1 MESCSLDQLLVDCK
15 DIKISECL
23 SKLAWKGSKLQ
34 RSLFTKINKDTLC
47 DSLIFIAEKLFASIG
62 TTEEKQIND
71 NSTSNTQ
78 QPTQNSRENFNRED
92 STSNEEQP
100 IQYDNGD
107 ILNQSNQSMA
117 NLEDNRP
124 VCKLF
129 LENRC
134 PTGIKGQKCTHQHPK
149 QCRKFLQGGRTKHG
163 CQDWKCHLLHPK
175 ICSNSYLFGSC
186 YKTGCKERH
195 TKDHQMLKK
204 RTEDGG
210 KQSFLW
216 QKQIQE
222 QIDKLANTNLQILQV
237 LNQCQQR
244 PIQVWNQAPQQQTP
258 LLRPPPRWGATN
270 SQ

>member
-1 MESCSLDQLLVDCK
+1 MESISIDQLLLDCK

-34 RSLFTKINKDTLC
+34 RSLFTKLTKDNLC
-47 DSLIFIAEKLFASIG
+47 DSLIFIAEKLFASTG
-62 TTEEKQIND
+62 TTEEKQIID
-71 NSTSNTQ
+71 NSSSNTQ
-78 QPTQNSRENFNRED
+78 QPTQNSGEDLSTED
-92 STSNEEQP
+92 SISNEEQAT
-100 IQYDNGD
+100 QNEDGETLNNSSTNG
-107 ILNQSNQSMA
+107 
-117 NLEDNRP
+117 EDNRP
-124 VCKLF
+124 VCRLF
-129 LENRC
+129 CENRC
-134 PTGIKGQKCTHQHPK
+134 PTGIKGQKCNHQHPK
-149 QCRKFLQGGRTKHG
+149 QCRKFLQGGRTEHG
-163 CQDWKCHLLHPK
+163 CQDWKCQLLHPK
-175 ICSNSYLFGSC
+175 ICSNAYLFGSC

-204 RTEDGG
+204 RTEDQG

-222 QIDKLANTNLQILQV
+222 QIDKLANTNLQILKV

-258 LLRPPPRWGATN
+258 LPRSPPRWGATN